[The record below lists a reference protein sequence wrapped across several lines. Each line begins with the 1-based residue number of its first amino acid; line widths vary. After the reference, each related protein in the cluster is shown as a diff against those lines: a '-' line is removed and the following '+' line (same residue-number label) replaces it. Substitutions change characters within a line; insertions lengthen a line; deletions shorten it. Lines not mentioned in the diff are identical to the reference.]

1 MSEYDNEVER
11 QRNKLAA
18 EEWAKGVKCLHAHSM
33 SSMWYDDRPQDTAD
47 GKSVVDMEFNDGTIR
62 RTLDNGET
70 VIMGVELRGQDLI
83 DAYTKHGC

>member
-1 MSEYDNEVER
+1 MSEYDYKVQQ
-11 QRNKLAA
+11 QRDKLAA

-62 RTLDNGET
+62 RTLDNG
-70 VIMGVELRGQDLI
+70 DC
-83 DAYTKHGC
+83 YYGC

>member
-1 MSEYDNEVER
+1 MSEYDYKVQQ
-11 QRNKLAA
+11 QRDKLAA

-70 VIMGVELRGQDLI
+70 VIMGGELRGQDLI